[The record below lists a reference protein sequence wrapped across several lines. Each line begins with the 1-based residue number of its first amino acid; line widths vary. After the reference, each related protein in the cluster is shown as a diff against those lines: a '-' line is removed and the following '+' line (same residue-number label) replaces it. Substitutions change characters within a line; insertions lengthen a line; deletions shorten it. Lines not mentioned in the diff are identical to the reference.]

1 MLYLLLT
8 PTKLTTINNG
18 EMNEYNIGYGLGPGL
33 TLLNMAIAGSAN
45 SSFLYEMDT
54 YDLYNLIIPDGET
67 AYGLI
72 GLSNYSFSPLTM
84 EIK

>member
-1 MLYLLLT
+1 MYLLLT

-54 YDLYNLIIPDGET
+54 YDL
-67 AYGLI
+67 
-72 GLSNYSFSPLTM
+72 
-84 EIK
+84 